1 MAQPS
6 TRQQFKDYCLR
17 RLGAPILEINVDQDQ
32 IDDIIDDA
40 IQFFQEFHYDGIELM
55 YLKHQLTAEDVLR
68 FNSSNEESNTPSPDE
83 ASWEARN
90 NFIEIPDHVIGITK
104 VFGVSSNWVRND
116 LFGLSNQYFL
126 MDIFSFSSGFAF
138 GNFDMSN
145 YYMIRQY
152 FETLDMTVNT
162 GALVQYRFNKR
173 QNRLYIDIDKT
184 RIKEDNYILIECHR
198 ALDPGDWSKIYNDSF
213 LKRYTTALIKR
224 QWGQNMIKYQN
235 IQLPGGITMNGRQL
249 WEDGDAEVK
258 ELESRMIS
266 DYSLPPID
274 MIG

>member
-1 MAQPS
+1 MAKPS
-6 TRQQFKDYCLR
+6 TREEFKDYCLR

-32 IDDIIDDA
+32 LDDIVDDA
-40 IQFFQEFHYDGIELM
+40 IQFFQEYHYDGIELM
-55 YLKHQLTAEDVLR
+55 YLKHQITEEEYTR
-68 FNSSNEESNTPSPDE
+68 FNESDDTSTTPEPDS
-83 ASWEARN
+83 ASWLDRN
-90 NFIEIPDHVIGITK
+90 NFIEVPDHVIGITK
-104 VFGVSSNWVRND
+104 VFGVSSNWIRND

-138 GNFDMSN
+138 GNFDMTN

-152 FETLDMTVNT
+152 FETLDMVVNT
-162 GALVQYRFNKR
+162 GALVQFRFNKR
-173 QNRLYIDIDKT
+173 QDRLYIDIDKT
-184 RIKEDNYILIECHR
+184 RMKPGNYLLIECHR
-198 ALDPGDWSKIYNDSF
+198 ALDPADWSQVYNDSF

-224 QWGQNMIKYQN
+224 QWGQNMIKYNN

-249 WEDGDAEVK
+249 WEDGDNEVK
-258 ELESRMIS
+258 DLESRMIS